1 MQNDGDRHFLL
12 KGKHGFRL
20 ADDDN
25 SIVGIKYRILD
36 QLRNREIKWKENCW
50 TNSMSANY
58 VLASSKPSFVSPLA
72 AIPNDD
78 RDVRKPNT

>member
-20 ADDDN
+20 TDDGN
-25 SIVGIKYRILD
+25 SIVGVKYRILD
-36 QLRNREIKWKENCW
+36 KLRNREIKRKENCW

-58 VLASSKPSFVSPLA
+58 VLASSKPSFVRPLA
-72 AIPNDD
+72 AIAKDD
-78 RDVRKPNT
+78 RDVRNPNT